1 MSCGVFILALNAI
14 LNTQH
19 IPQTIFSK
27 SYFRRDRRLRSI
39 DRWRR
44 NTTFCLW
51 IAIVTETP
59 RAHRVSRFAGSISH
73 SLKLSCIFMTKR
85 EAEGVCDVCSICC
98 TSPPRSLDSNEQ
110 QFIFVHHLHETLVHA
125 PICFQ
130 RFYLYTTH
138 TLRKRPTSH
147 FILFCCFLL
156 LTPSICVHSSLTV
169 VHIVLEQIQ
178 RHTHLIL
185 EPLPGISLTR
195 DDIVPLLAARSL
207 VVVVEGRFKIQKMR
221 MTRKRE
227 EKKNLFHSWER
238 IFRFVG
244 TIPIPTYRY
253 STLS

>member
-19 IPQTIFSK
+19 IPQTTFSK

-59 RAHRVSRFAGSISH
+59 RARRVSRFAGSISH

-138 TLRKRPTSH
+138 TFCVCGSGIICARGQH
-147 FILFCCFLL
+147 HILYYF
-156 LTPSICVHSSLTV
+156 V
-169 VHIVLEQIQ
+169 VFSCWHLQFVYIQ
-178 RHTHLIL
+178 
-185 EPLPGISLTR
+185 
-195 DDIVPLLAARSL
+195 V
-207 VVVVEGRFKIQKMR
+207 
-221 MTRKRE
+221 
-227 EKKNLFHSWER
+227 
-238 IFRFVG
+238 
-244 TIPIPTYRY
+244 
-253 STLS
+253 